1 MIAALALAA
10 QASTSYVCPA
20 GQDEVTVYCEAVHE
34 LLHQYHGPVTR
45 IVLIDQTKLGLL
57 GDLDEQHAAR
67 MLQVTTEA
75 VRNLKTVNVKPVALP
90 SNLEFEA
97 PHIAL
102 PEPAAVSAYQPVVSD
117 PPREG
122 NILVTLSAI
131 SFSSDHEEALV
142 YGSFTC
148 GGLCGQGIIM
158 RIERGADG
166 WRVARAMT
174 VWIS

>member
-1 MIAALALAA
+1 Y
-10 QASTSYVCPA
+10 Q
-20 GQDEVTVYCEAVHE
+20 
-34 LLHQYHGPVTR
+34 GPVAR

-57 GDLDEQHAAR
+57 GDLDEQYAAR
-67 MLQVTTEA
+67 MLQTTPEA
-75 VRNLKTVNVKPVALP
+75 VRNLKAVNVKPAALP

-102 PEPAAVSAYQPVVSD
+102 PESAAVLAYQPVATE

-131 SFSSDHEEALV
+131 SFGAERNEALV

-148 GGLCGQGIIM
+148 GGMCGEGIVLRIM
-158 RIERGADG
+158 RGPDG